1 MQELISPR
9 LAKTTDARSP
19 CMPAPTMTGFLQI
32 LPGRCHVHHHAAAV
46 CPGRRLAFRDGSL
59 QRYRLCVA
67 DFGEARSG
75 QLLARF
81 RRMTGHA
88 RLECR
93 CTSRGVAIDLA
104 VARFAG
110 ARSRNDRGNRAVC
123 LLPHSASRRSDP
135 MRTLIR
141 RARWIAGFALA
152 CLAGSLP
159 SCASMGGG
167 GMKYFVSPPFMESA
181 ST

>member
-1 MQELISPR
+1 ME
-9 LAKTTDARSP
+9 A
-19 CMPAPTMTGFLQI
+19 
-32 LPGRCHVHHHAAAV
+32 
-46 CPGRRLAFRDGSL
+46 RDGTRHVL
-59 QRYRLCVA
+59 PDV
-67 DFGEARSG
+67 GEARSG

-81 RRMTGHA
+81 GRMTGHA
-88 RLECR
+88 RLECG
-93 CTSRGVAIDLA
+93 CASRGITRASGNPPKCGRGMIVTIEL
-104 VARFAG
+104 FACC
-110 ARSRNDRGNRAVC
+110 RIQ
-123 LLPHSASRRSDP
+123 PPRRSDL